1 MVKAKRSASVKSIR
15 SFLIIVIL
23 AVICL
28 SNFIAALQ
36 GFRNSLDEA
45 DQLVDRQI
53 KEKFNVI
60 SSLVN
65 HRVQIPAA
73 LFDDNT
79 IFQFWQD
86 KTLQAYS
93 SNAPVEPIAFTGE
106 GFHQVSY
113 DGRRWQT
120 YSMGNS
126 SKNYLLVV
134 GQRVDLYEALVNDI
148 LLKAIIP
155 IIWVLPLLAILIWL
169 IVYFGLNPIKQLA
182 LRLSQRKVDDFSRY
196 EGSEYPDEMLPIVN
210 SLNELFDRLNN
221 AFEREKRFSADA
233 AHELRTPLAAL
244 TVGLHNI
251 SDGVVNQ
258 ADLSSLTASVEKMR
272 QCIEQLLELHQ
283 VSSGDR
289 AASFTDCNLHAISQ
303 DVISDLYSAIAHKTQ
318 SIELLGQC
326 DDVLGDSFSLS
337 VLVRNLIENASKYT
351 PAGGAVLVSVQNMQ
365 GAAVLTVEDS
375 GIGISED
382 QYERVTQR
390 FYRVGGDR
398 HASGVI
404 GSGLG
409 LSIVSFV
416 AYQHGATI
424 SLSKSQSL
432 GGLAVRVSFNTGVVD
447 SETA

>member
-1 MVKAKRSASVKSIR
+1 MKSIR

-120 YSMGNS
+120 YSMGSS

-169 IVYFGLNPIKQLA
+169 IVYFGL
-182 LRLSQRKVDDFSRY
+182 
-196 EGSEYPDEMLPIVN
+196 
-210 SLNELFDRLNN
+210 
-221 AFEREKRFSADA
+221 
-233 AHELRTPLAAL
+233 
-244 TVGLHNI
+244 
-251 SDGVVNQ
+251 
-258 ADLSSLTASVEKMR
+258 
-272 QCIEQLLELHQ
+272 
-283 VSSGDR
+283 
-289 AASFTDCNLHAISQ
+289 
-303 DVISDLYSAIAHKTQ
+303 TQ
-318 SIELLGQC
+318 
-326 DDVLGDSFSLS
+326 
-337 VLVRNLIENASKYT
+337 
-351 PAGGAVLVSVQNMQ
+351 
-365 GAAVLTVEDS
+365 
-375 GIGISED
+375 
-382 QYERVTQR
+382 
-390 FYRVGGDR
+390 
-398 HASGVI
+398 
-404 GSGLG
+404 
-409 LSIVSFV
+409 
-416 AYQHGATI
+416 
-424 SLSKSQSL
+424 
-432 GGLAVRVSFNTGVVD
+432 
-447 SETA
+447 